1 MQLLVFTIS
10 RRFVFVLLGDYG
22 TIPKHAPFTMHAAL
36 QNHFL
41 KGVSYPIGGSSE
53 IGFHIIPT
61 ITRAGGSVFVRAEV
75 DSIITSEDGS
85 VATGVR
91 MKKDGKVISAP
102 VIISNAG
109 LFNTTEKLLAPPA
122 SARMGGMMEHV
133 QHGNGGLSVYVG
145 LNGTAEELGLEG
157 KHYWAMWTR
166 KGQEDLDAITE
177 KYMARSQKD
186 AAKGVIPLLFISFPS
201 AKDPLW
207 PGKHPG
213 KSTATI
219 VTFAN
224 YDWFK
229 EVSIRRASCSTR
241 SKLIPLLF
249 LYILYT
255 AFLVGEWSR
264 NASWQGV
271 RRA

>member
-1 MQLLVFTIS
+1 MS
-10 RRFVFVLLGDYG
+10 GDYG

-75 DSIITSEDGS
+75 EKIITFEDGS
-85 VATGVR
+85 MATGVQ
-91 MKKDGKVISAP
+91 MKRDGKIISAP

-109 LFNTTEKLLAPPA
+109 LYNTTERLLSPAAAPRL
-122 SARMGGMMEHV
+122 SGMMEHV
-133 QHGNGGLSVYVG
+133 QHGSGGLSVYVG
-145 LNGTAEELGLEG
+145 LNGTAEELGIAG
-157 KHYWAMWTR
+157 KHYWAMWT
-166 KGQEDLDAITE
+166 KEGQEDLDAIIE
-177 KYMARSQKD
+177 KYMDRTQ
-186 AAKGVIPLLFISFPS
+186 AAAASGVVPMLFISFPS

-207 PGKHPG
+207 AEKHPG

-229 EVSIRRASCSTR
+229 EVS
-241 SKLIPLLF
+241 LD
-249 LYILYT
+249 
-255 AFLVGEWSR
+255 
-264 NASWQGV
+264 
-271 RRA
+271 

>member
-61 ITRAGGSVFVRAEV
+61 ITRAGGNVFVRAEV
-75 DSIITSEDGS
+75 DSIITSDDGS

-229 EVSIRRASCSTR
+229 EVSIRRA
-241 SKLIPLLF
+241 
-249 LYILYT
+249 
-255 AFLVGEWSR
+255 
-264 NASWQGV
+264 
-271 RRA
+271 